1 MGLGLGCRMGSSRE
15 YGVGEGYMSPA
26 LQLVSSLR
34 AVVGTC
40 GLGVGGSLNPS
51 GVLDV
56 LLPGMMP
63 RLCLTCCLL

>member
-1 MGLGLGCRMGSSRE
+1 MVSTRE
-15 YGVGEGYMSPA
+15 YGVGEGYVSPS

-34 AVVGTC
+34 AVVGTR
-40 GLGVGGSLNPS
+40 GLGVGGSLSPS

-56 LLPGMMP
+56 LIPGMMP